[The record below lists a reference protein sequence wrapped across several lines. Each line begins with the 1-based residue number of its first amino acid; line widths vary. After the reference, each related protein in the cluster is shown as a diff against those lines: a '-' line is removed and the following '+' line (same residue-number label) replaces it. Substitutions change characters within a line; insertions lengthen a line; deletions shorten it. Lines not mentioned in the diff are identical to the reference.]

1 MQDELFDLRM
11 KISKYEDILRE
22 IASAS
27 EQANPKHLI
36 DRAKM
41 TLSFYAEKDKEP
53 TTADEFNAPHG
64 SAMEESDYIEN
75 QAEIVEYDRKLSEA
89 ASEAAES
96 VWRSTVLHPNYKS
109 EYEEEE

>member
-1 MQDELFDLRM
+1 MQDDMFDLRM
-11 KISKYEDILRE
+11 KISKYEDILKE

-27 EQANPKHLI
+27 DQANPKHLVDI
-36 DRAKM
+36 AKRVL
-41 TLSFYAEKDKEP
+41 TFYAKDESEP

-96 VWRSTVLHPNYKS
+96 AWRNTVLHPDYEN
-109 EYEEEE
+109 EEE